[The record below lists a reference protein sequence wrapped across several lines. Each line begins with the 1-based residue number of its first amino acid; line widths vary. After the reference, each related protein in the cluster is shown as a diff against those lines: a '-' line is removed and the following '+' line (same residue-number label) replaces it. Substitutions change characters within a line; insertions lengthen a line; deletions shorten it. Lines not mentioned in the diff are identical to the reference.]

1 MKTNFETER
10 LYLRPTSLDD
20 ADINLKL
27 LNTEEFKKYVGDRNV
42 NTLDES
48 REYLKNRSLPQIKKL
63 GYGNF
68 TLIKKDTGEKI
79 GSCGLFHREVLDVV
93 DMGFAF
99 LPEYFGKG
107 YGYDAASRILRAGFE
122 EYGLQKIS
130 AITVEENVAS
140 QKLIEKLGL
149 KFQKIVRIPNDPED
163 CFIMKSANKNG
174 KKTISF
180 LKSALQLP

>member
-1 MKTNFETER
+1 MKTNFETQR

-42 NTLDES
+42 KSLDES
-48 REYLKNRSLPQIKKL
+48 REYLKCRNLPQIEKL

-68 TLIKKDTGEKI
+68 ILIKKDTGEKI
-79 GSCGLFHREVLDVV
+79 GSCGLFHREGLDVV
-93 DMGFAF
+93 DIGFSF

-107 YGYDAASRILRAGFE
+107 YGYEAASRILRAGFE
-122 EYGLQKIS
+122 EFGLQKIC
-130 AITVEENVAS
+130 AITVKENVAS

-149 KFQKIVRIPNDPED
+149 KFQKIVRIPKDPED
-163 CFIMKSANKNG
+163 LLYYEISKEDWQKNN
-174 KKTISF
+174 
-180 LKSALQLP
+180 

>member
-1 MKTNFETER
+1 M
-10 LYLRPTSLDD
+10 
-20 ADINLKL
+20 
-27 LNTEEFKKYVGDRNV
+27 

-48 REYLKNRSLPQIKKL
+48 REYLKSRNLPQIEKL

-79 GSCGLFHREVLDVV
+79 GSCGLFHREGLDVV
-93 DMGFAF
+93 DIGFAF

-107 YGYDAASRILRAGFE
+107 YGYEAASRILRAGFE

-130 AITVEENVAS
+130 AITVKENVAS

-149 KFQKIVRIPNDPED
+149 KFQKIVQIPNDPED
-163 CFIMKSANKNG
+163 LLYYEVSKQEWQKNN
-174 KKTISF
+174 
-180 LKSALQLP
+180 

>member
-48 REYLKNRSLPQIKKL
+48 REYLKNRNLPQIEKL

-79 GSCGLFHREVLDVV
+79 GSCGLFHRDGLDVV
-93 DMGFAF
+93 DIGFAF

-107 YGYDAASRILRAGFE
+107 YGYEAARRILRAGFE

-130 AITVEENVAS
+130 AITVKENVAS

-163 CFIMKSANKNG
+163 LLYYEISKQEWQKNN
-174 KKTISF
+174 
-180 LKSALQLP
+180 

>member
-1 MKTNFETER
+1 MKTNFEKER

-48 REYLKNRSLPQIKKL
+48 REYLKNRSLPQIEKL

-68 TLIKKDTGEKI
+68 TLIKRDTGEKI
-79 GSCGLFHREVLDVV
+79 GSCGLFHREGLDVV
-93 DMGFAF
+93 DIGFAF

-107 YGYDAASRILRAGFE
+107 YGYEAASRILRAGFE

-130 AITVEENVAS
+130 AITVKENVAS

-149 KFQKIVRIPNDPED
+149 KFQKIVQIPNDPED
-163 CFIMKSANKNG
+163 LLYYEVSKQEWQKNN
-174 KKTISF
+174 
-180 LKSALQLP
+180 

>member
-10 LYLRPTSLDD
+10 LYLRPTSLED

-42 NTLDES
+42 NTLEES
-48 REYLKNRSLPQIKKL
+48 REYLKNRNLPQIEKL

-79 GSCGLFHREVLDVV
+79 GGCGLFHREGLDVV
-93 DMGFAF
+93 DIGFSF

-107 YGYDAASRILRAGFE
+107 YGYEAASRILRAGFE
-122 EYGLQKIS
+122 KYGLKKIS
-130 AITVEENVAS
+130 AITVKENIAS

-163 CFIMKSANKNG
+163 LLYYEISKEEWQKNN
-174 KKTISF
+174 
-180 LKSALQLP
+180 

>member
-42 NTLDES
+42 NTLEES
-48 REYLKNRSLPQIKKL
+48 REYLKNRNLPQIEKL

-68 TLIKKDTGEKI
+68 ILIKKDTGEKI
-79 GSCGLFHREVLDVV
+79 GGCGLFHREGLDVV
-93 DMGFAF
+93 DIGFSF

-107 YGYDAASRILRAGFE
+107 YGYEAASRILRAGFE
-122 EYGLQKIS
+122 EFGLTKIS
-130 AITVEENVAS
+130 AITVKENIAS

-149 KFQKIVRIPNDPED
+149 KFKKIVRIPNDPED
-163 CFIMKSANKNG
+163 LLYYEISKEEWQKSN
-174 KKTISF
+174 
-180 LKSALQLP
+180 

>member
-10 LYLRPTSLDD
+10 LYLRPTNLAD

-42 NTLDES
+42 NTFEES
-48 REYLKNRSLPQIKKL
+48 REYLKNRNLPQIEKL

-79 GSCGLFHREVLDVV
+79 GGCGLFHREGLDVV
-93 DMGFAF
+93 DIGFSF

-107 YGYDAASRILRAGFE
+107 YGYEAASRILRAGFE

-130 AITVEENVAS
+130 AITVKENIAS

-163 CFIMKSANKNG
+163 LLYYEISKEEWQKNN
-174 KKTISF
+174 
-180 LKSALQLP
+180 

>member
-10 LYLRPTSLDD
+10 LYLRPTSLED

-42 NTLDES
+42 NTLEES
-48 REYLKNRSLPQIKKL
+48 QEYLINRNIPQIEKL

-79 GSCGLFHREVLDVV
+79 GGCGLFHREGLDVV
-93 DMGFAF
+93 DIGLSF

-107 YGYDAASRILRAGFE
+107 YGYEAASRILRAGFE

-130 AITVEENVAS
+130 AITVKENIAS

-163 CFIMKSANKNG
+163 LLYYEISKEEWQKNN
-174 KKTISF
+174 
-180 LKSALQLP
+180 